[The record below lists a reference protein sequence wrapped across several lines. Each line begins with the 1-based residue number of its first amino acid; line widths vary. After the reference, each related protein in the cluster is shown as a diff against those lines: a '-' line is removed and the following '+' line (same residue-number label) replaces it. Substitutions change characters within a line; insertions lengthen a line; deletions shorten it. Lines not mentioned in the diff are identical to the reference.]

1 MSLEKKER
9 FGLKIKHSIEDKL
22 FSEYI
27 RKKSKGCCAYCQ
39 KPVGYKRLQAS
50 HYFGRR
56 NKSLRWDE
64 RNVSALCFTCHMVI
78 MTENPFHHTKWMK
91 KKLGT
96 AGFGRLVRAS
106 NRIKKWTKQ
115 DLKDLRV
122 DLRKKIKELE

>member
-1 MSLEKKER
+1 M
-9 FGLKIKHSIEDKL
+9 KIKHSPEDKL

-27 RKKSKGCCAYCQ
+27 RKKSGGVCEYCQ
-39 KPVGYKRLQAS
+39 KLFGYKRLQAS

-56 NKSLRWDE
+56 NKALRWDE

-96 AGFGRLVRAS
+96 AGFNSLVRAS
-106 NRIKKWTKQ
+106 NRIKKWTKP
-115 DLKDLRV
+115 DLLDLRNE
-122 DLRKKIKELE
+122 LKEKLKEFNDEYM

>member
-1 MSLEKKER
+1 MKER

-22 FSEYI
+22 FSEFV
-27 RKKSKGCCAYCQ
+27 RKKSGGVCEYCQ

-96 AGFGRLVRAS
+96 AGFGRLVRTS

-115 DLKDLRV
+115 DLKALRV

>member
-1 MSLEKKER
+1 M
-9 FGLKIKHSIEDKL
+9 KIKHTIEDKL

-27 RKKSKGCCAYCQ
+27 RKKSGGVCEYCQ
-39 KPVGYKRLQAS
+39 KLFGYKRLQAS

-56 NKSLRWDE
+56 NKALRWDE

-96 AGFGRLVRAS
+96 AGFNRLVRAS
-106 NRIKKWTKQ
+106 NKIKKWTKP
-115 DLKDLRV
+115 DLLDLRNE
-122 DLRKKIKELE
+122 LKEKLKEFNDEYM

>member
-1 MSLEKKER
+1 M
-9 FGLKIKHSIEDKL
+9 KIKHTIEDKL

-27 RKKSKGCCAYCQ
+27 RKKSGGVCEYCQ
-39 KPVGYKRLQAS
+39 KLFGYKRLQAS

-56 NKSLRWDE
+56 NKALRWDE

-96 AGFGRLVRAS
+96 AGFNRLVRAS
-106 NRIKKWTKQ
+106 NKIKKWTKP
-115 DLKDLRV
+115 DLLDLRNE
-122 DLRKKIKELE
+122 LKEKLKEFNDEYL

>member
-1 MSLEKKER
+1 MKER

-22 FSEYI
+22 FSEFV
-27 RKKSKGCCAYCQ
+27 RKKSGGVCEYCQ

-56 NKSLRWDE
+56 NKALRWDE

-96 AGFGRLVRAS
+96 AGFGRLVRTS

-115 DLKDLRV
+115 DLKALRV

>member
-1 MSLEKKER
+1 M
-9 FGLKIKHSIEDKL
+9 KIKHTIEDKL

-27 RKKSKGCCAYCQ
+27 RKKSGGVCEYCQ
-39 KPVGYKRLQAS
+39 KLFGYKRLQAS

-56 NKSLRWDE
+56 NKALRWDE

-96 AGFGRLVRAS
+96 AGFSRLVRAS
-106 NRIKKWTKQ
+106 NKIKKWTKP
-115 DLKDLRV
+115 DLLDLRNE
-122 DLRKKIKELE
+122 LKEKLKEFNDEYL